1 MKIKIIYYFI
11 LIFLGASCSRLND
24 RIEKLRR
31 FGTSEFDSYVW
42 SISNE
47 YIRGTM
53 IYDFVTSNSP
63 ITDKNFDFILRN
75 LGNSTGYYE
84 YDMNPAYYIGSKPI
98 ETDARIYLIAFV
110 IDHES
115 GRVRDIRIRPELE

>member
-1 MKIKIIYYFI
+1 
-11 LIFLGASCSRLND
+11 
-24 RIEKLRR
+24 
-31 FGTSEFDSYVW
+31 
-42 SISNE
+42 
-47 YIRGTM
+47 M